1 MVSQK
6 NTGINVCVNISQ
18 LNYFMYIDVIIIYY
32 IYILY
37 KVVAKNP
44 NSIDYKSITV
54 IFFLPFIQKPGQ
66 TFNWDEEIQN
76 QILSSF
82 YYGYILT
89 QVPGGWFADRF
100 GGKWIF
106 GLGVLC
112 TSVLTLLTPLAASAG
127 VGWFMALRVLE
138 GLGEVWQNK
147 WKIYQAS
154 KNKLFWY
161 IDGCIFFY
169 VQHACFSH

>member
-1 MVSQK
+1 M
-6 NTGINVCVNISQ
+6 
-18 LNYFMYIDVIIIYY
+18 
-32 IYILY
+32 
-37 KVVAKNP
+37 
-44 NSIDYKSITV
+44 

-66 TFNWDEEIQN
+66 TFHWDEEIQN

-82 YYGYILT
+82 FYGYILT

-127 VGWFMALRVLE
+127 VGWFMALRLFE
-138 GLGEVWQNK
+138 GIGEVWQNK
-147 WKIYQAS
+147 
-154 KNKLFWY
+154 
-161 IDGCIFFY
+161 
-169 VQHACFSH
+169 